1 MYSGGWKSFWTALW
15 TTLLVLTPLVG
26 GTVLLGGYQARQRVR
41 AAESQSGVPIAQP
54 KAEDQMTLLVCVA
67 GEKPGFVLVYLN
79 ADQTSSVLL
88 ALPGQQAGPFG
99 EGEATLQTCYNSAGP
114 ARCLQALTQVL
125 ELPEGTRYLAIAPD
139 TLSEIC
145 EPFGS
150 LRVSFSGALTAQELE
165 TLGQSGAVQDWAPG
179 PLHEF
184 LTGLEENENIPPERQ
199 AAARAEVSDS
209 IFLQKMEKLPA
220 ALPDALRSVSG
231 NLLTDLTA
239 GDYYIL
245 AETLEFLA
253 NQSAPVESS
262 ALPGLWEAE
271 SGYYTIDERSRAAV
285 QAFFN
290 VSPSA
295 GQSASA
301 SAP

>member
-79 ADQTSSVLL
+79 ADQNSLNLL
-88 ALPGQQAGPFG
+88 ALPGQLSVPFG

-125 ELPEGTRYLAIAPD
+125 ELPEDARYLAIAPD
-139 TLSEIC
+139 TLETVC

-150 LRVSFSGALTAQELE
+150 LRVSFSGALTAQQLE
-165 TLGQSGAVQDWAPG
+165 TLGLSGAVQDWAPG
-179 PLHEF
+179 ALHDF
-184 LTGLEENENIPPERQ
+184 LAGLEGDENIPPEGQ
-199 AAARAEVSDS
+199 AAARAAAWDS
-209 IFLQKMEKLPA
+209 FFRQKLEQLPA

-231 NLLTDLTA
+231 SLLTDLTA

-253 NQSAPVESS
+253 NQSAQVESS

-271 SGYYTIDERSRAAV
+271 SGCYTIDERSRAAV

-290 VSPSA
+290 VSPSEE
-295 GQSASA
+295 QRESA